1 MRVHPWSHSRRPDML
16 AWPATREMR
25 ARECVRAS
33 TVHLVAFLCAAF
45 SMQIHVAANDFQSA
59 RGSPVSRPPCL
70 RPVSVERAADMF
82 QVLQGGERGSPEL
95 QAGTG
100 DGVEA
105 EDEQGS
111 ECKDGLSGSAA
122 GESGS
127 RDQLMV
133 EGQRGSWRGEEMT
146 TQIPDWASVLASM
159 EVLGA
164 TESACVE
171 AQGHVEGHNLTSSRA
186 GVDAGAQRKG
196 ERRWGRRR
204 WAEKELGKGH
214 PAKVSQR
221 TLGESTEFCVSDF
234 ARSQMIK
241 MGYDFEKG
249 QGLGRR
255 GQGIRTPIDATV
267 GAQTRRSGL
276 RADGEQK
283 APKKKELKLLPAKE
297 LERQKKHQQEKTY
310 QTNKQRQKTN
320 KNKQNIYQTWRDSQH
335 TEETNAQKR
344 ARYLLL
350 LFPDKK

>member
-1 MRVHPWSHSRRPDML
+1 MRVHPGSHSRRPDML

-45 SMQIHVAANDFQSA
+45 RSSLTFPFPVAIRSCTQSTGATGLRAVPCSFSHPHVLPRSMQIHAAANDFQSA

-70 RPVSVERAADMF
+70 RPLSVERAADMF
-82 QVLQGGERGSPEL
+82 QVLQSGERGAPEL

-105 EDEQGS
+105 EDEQAS

-164 TESACVE
+164 RESVCVE
-171 AQGHVEGHNLTSSRA
+171 AKGHVEGHNLTSSRA
-186 GVDAGAQRKG
+186 GADAGAQKKG
-196 ERRWGRRR
+196 ERLWGRRR

-214 PAKVSQR
+214 PAKVSQQ

-249 QGLGRR
+249 QVDSAPLFCSAFLLRP
-255 GQGIRTPIDATV
+255 RTSP
-267 GAQTRRSGL
+267 
-276 RADGEQK
+276 
-283 APKKKELKLLPAKE
+283 
-297 LERQKKHQQEKTY
+297 
-310 QTNKQRQKTN
+310 
-320 KNKQNIYQTWRDSQH
+320 
-335 TEETNAQKR
+335 
-344 ARYLLL
+344 
-350 LFPDKK
+350 